1 MSNRKKTAPKRRA
14 RAKNRLAELRARGIV
29 LSQNQVG
36 KLTGCDGATVSR
48 HESGERSMTRE
59 QIIAYAELYGVPTH
73 ELFVDIP
80 VEEAQSTPVAE

>member
-1 MSNRKKTAPKRRA
+1 MPNKKKRP
-14 RAKNRLAELRARGIV
+14 RAKNRLAELRARGLI

-36 KLTGCDGATVSR
+36 KLIGCDGATVSR
-48 HESGERSMTRE
+48 HESGDRSMTRE

-80 VEEAQSTPVAE
+80 VEEVQPAPAAE